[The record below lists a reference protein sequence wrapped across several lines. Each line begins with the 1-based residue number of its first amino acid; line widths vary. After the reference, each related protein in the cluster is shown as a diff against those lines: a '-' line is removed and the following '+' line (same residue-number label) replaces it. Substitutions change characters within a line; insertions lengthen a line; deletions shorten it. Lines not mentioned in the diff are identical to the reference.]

1 MAILT
6 SYESGGSYD
15 NLASNSR
22 EAQGFKIP
30 SDSLC
35 TSVSFKLSKGST
47 STGTTIDIA
56 IYSGTENG
64 TLVKTETFPY
74 SLLQAY
80 NGSTTSWTEFV
91 WTTPVSLTAGTQ
103 YFARLT
109 IAGSGNDEIRRS
121 LDPAGTYADGTIWFN
136 GIQNTSY
143 DMLFRVSGT
152 TVGAGS
158 GSNLLLLGIG

>member
-6 SYESGGSYD
+6 NYESGGSYD
-15 NLASNSR
+15 NLGSNQR

-30 SDSLC
+30 QNASC

-47 STGTTIDIA
+47 STGTIIKIS

-64 TLVKTETFPY
+64 TLVKEQDFSY

-91 WTTPVSLTAGTQ
+91 WTTPVDLVAGTQ

-109 IAGSGNDEIRRS
+109 ITGSGNDEIRRS
-121 LDPAGTYADGTIWFN
+121 LDSAGTYADGTIWFS
-136 GIQNTSY
+136 GTQNTSY
-143 DMLFRVSGT
+143 DMLFRISGN
-152 TVGAGS
+152 VGTS
-158 GSNLLLLGIG
+158 VNLKDKMLLVF